1 MIRPWVVVVVQGVS
15 EDTVTIRGE
24 VLLWT
29 VVVFLQRRM
38 IRPLMMVVTPVVTL
52 VTPVKVMMIKRSRR

>member
-1 MIRPWVVVVVQGVS
+1 MIRPWGVVVVQGVS

>member
-1 MIRPWVVVVVQGVS
+1 MTVQGVS

-29 VVVFLQRRM
+29 VVVFLQRRWM
-38 IRPLMMVVTPVVTL
+38 IRPLMVVVTPVVTL
-52 VTPVKVMMIKRSRR
+52 VTPVKVMIKRSRR

>member
-1 MIRPWVVVVVQGVS
+1 MS

-29 VVVFLQRRM
+29 VVVFLQRPWM
-38 IRPLMMVVTPVVTL
+38 IRPLMVVVTL
-52 VTPVKVMMIKRSRR
+52 VTKVVMIKRSRR